1 MSFFL
6 CLVLQSSATENGQY
20 DYTRSGN
27 PTRDAL
33 ERYFFLFVG
42 VYNADEAVFTS
53 IRRIALVIS
62 PCIFFLLSLF
72 LFYSFFLAS
81 WRS

>member
-1 MSFFL
+1 
-6 CLVLQSSATENGQY
+6 
-20 DYTRSGN
+20 
-27 PTRDAL
+27 
-33 ERYFFLFVG
+33 